1 MLHVKKLIKTTLLLL
16 PILAMAFYMTT
27 AAYQY
32 TGAETELI
40 ALINSEREAS
50 GAPPLAI
57 NWELTRLARYKS
69 EEMKKHRL
77 FGHESLVYGNPA
89 QLLDRFHVPYGT
101 VGTNIAMG
109 QETPQEVVAAW
120 RNSPGHHANLLNQSF
135 TSAGVG
141 LSFDEYGIP
150 YWTLILIAE

>member
-1 MLHVKKLIKTTLLLL
+1 MKRIFALL
-16 PILAMAFYMTT
+16 PVLATMFCLT
-27 AAYQY
+27 ASAYQY
-32 TGAETELI
+32 KGPETELI
-40 ALINSEREAS
+40 SLINNEREAS

-57 NWELTRLARYKS
+57 NWEITRLARYKS

-89 QLLDRFHVPYGT
+89 QILDRFHVPYSI
-101 VGTNIAMG
+101 VGANIAKG
-109 QETPQEVVAAW
+109 QETPQEVVDAW
-120 RNSPGHHANLLNQSF
+120 RNSPGHHANLLNQNF